1 LESMADFKYEALDST
16 GKPTSGTV
24 SAATQDAAITG
35 LQRKGLT
42 LTSISGGAQKG
53 LLGDLQ
59 HITLFG
65 GVKSRD
71 LVLLSRQIAT
81 LFEAQVSALRVFRL
95 LAEQAEKPAL
105 REALTEVSDDLQAGN
120 SISKALDKHPK
131 IFSEFYVNMVRAGEE
146 SGKLDQTF
154 MFLADYID
162 RSYELESKA
171 RNALV
176 YPGFI
181 TLTFITVMTLM
192 LTVVIPKIG
201 AILIDNGGTLPFY
214 TQLILD
220 FSSFLVD
227 YGVFILIALI
237 IGGYFVFRYAKTPA
251 GRLATGRLKITV
263 PYIGDLFRKLYLTR
277 IADNMHVMLSS
288 GISAVRALEIT
299 AAVVDNDVYQK
310 ILEQA
315 VTDVKA
321 GSSMSQTFSHYPDE
335 IPAILVQML
344 QIGEETGEMGSILER
359 LAKFYEREVNTAVD
373 TLISLIEPAL
383 IVALAVGVGFL
394 LASVLLPI
402 YNTTASL

>member
-1 LESMADFKYEALDST
+1 MADFKYEALDQT
-16 GKPTSGTV
+16 GKPTSGSV
-24 SAATQDAAITG
+24 SAATQDAAITN

-42 LTSISGGAQKG
+42 ITAISGGVQTGVMAG
-53 LLGDLQ
+53 LNGIQ
-59 HITLFG
+59 LFG
-65 GVKSRD
+65 RVKTRD
-71 LVLLSRQIAT
+71 VVLLSRQIAT

-95 LAEQAEKPAL
+95 LAEQAEKPAM
-105 REALTEVSDDLQAGN
+105 RAALTEISDDLQGGN

-131 IFSEFYVNMVRAGEE
+131 IFTEFYVNMVRSGEE

-154 MFLADYID
+154 LYLADYID
-162 RSYELESKA
+162 RNYELESKA

-176 YPGFI
+176 YPSFI
-181 TLTFITVMTLM
+181 MATFVSVMGLM

-201 AILIDNGGTLPFY
+201 DILISSGGTLPVY
-214 TQLILD
+214 TQVTLNI
-220 FSSFLVD
+220 SRFLVD
-227 YGVFILIALI
+227 YGIFLLIAII
-237 IGGYFVFRYAKTPA
+237 IGSYFVYKYTLTPA
-251 GRLATGRLKITV
+251 GRLATGRLKITL

-299 AAVVDNDVYQK
+299 AAVVDNDVYKQ
-310 ILEQA
+310 ILNET
-315 VTDVKA
+315 VNEVKA
-321 GSSMSQTFSHYPDE
+321 GSSISTTFSRYPKE
-335 IPAILVQML
+335 IPVILVQML
-344 QIGEETGEMGSILER
+344 QIGEETGEMGNILER

>member
-1 LESMADFKYEALDST
+1 MADFKYEALDNT
-16 GKPTSGTV
+16 GKPTGGTV
-24 SAATQDAAITG
+24 SAATQDAAITN

-42 LTSISGGAQKG
+42 ITAISGGAQKG
-53 LLGDLQ
+53 ILADLKG
-59 HITLFG
+59 ITLFG

-95 LAEQAEKPAL
+95 LAEQAEKPVLRAAL
-105 REALTEVSDDLQAGN
+105 AEISDDLQGGN

-171 RNALV
+171 RNALI

-181 TLTFITVMTLM
+181 TATFITVMTLM

-201 AILIDNGGTLPFY
+201 AILVSNGGTLPFY
-214 TQLILD
+214 TSLILG

-227 YGVFILIALI
+227 YGIFMLIALI
-237 IGGYFVFRYAKTPA
+237 IGGYFVYRYTKTPA
-251 GRLATGRLKITV
+251 GRLAMGRLKISV

-315 VTDVKA
+315 VNDVKA

-335 IPAILVQML
+335 IPVILVQML
-344 QIGEETGEMGSILER
+344 QIGEETGEMGAILER
-359 LAKFYEREVNTAVD
+359 LSKFYEREVNSSVD

-394 LASVLLPI
+394 LAAVLLPI

>member
-1 LESMADFKYEALDST
+1 MAEFKYEALDQT
-16 GKPTSGTV
+16 GKPISGIV
-24 SAATQDAAITG
+24 NAATQDAAITS

-42 LTSISGGAQKG
+42 ITAVSGGAQTG
-53 LLGDLQ
+53 VMASLNGIQ
-59 HITLFG
+59 LFG
-65 GVKSRD
+65 RVKTRD
-71 LVLLSRQIAT
+71 VVLLSRQIAT

-105 REALTEVSDDLQAGN
+105 RAALTEISDDLQGGN

-131 IFSEFYVNMVRAGEE
+131 IFTEFYVNMVRSGEE

-154 MFLADYID
+154 MYLADYID

-176 YPGFI
+176 YPAFI
-181 TLTFITVMTLM
+181 TATFFAVMGLM

-201 AILIDNGGTLPFY
+201 DILISSGGTLPIY
-214 TQLILD
+214 TQITLD
-220 FSSFLVD
+220 ISHFLVD
-227 YGVFILIALI
+227 YGIFLLIAMI
-237 IGGYFVFRYAKTPA
+237 IGGYFVYKYTLTPA
-251 GRLATGRLKITV
+251 GRLATGRLKITL

-299 AAVVDNDVYQK
+299 AAVVDNDVYK
-310 ILEQA
+310 RILEET
-315 VTDVKA
+315 VNDVKA
-321 GSSMSQTFSHYPDE
+321 GSSMSATFSRYPAE
-335 IPAILVQML
+335 IPVILVQML
-344 QIGEETGEMGSILER
+344 QIGEETGEMGNILER

>member
-1 LESMADFKYEALDST
+1 MADFKYEALDQA
-16 GKPTSGTV
+16 GKPQGGTI
-24 SAATQDAAITG
+24 SAATRDAAINA

-42 LTSISGGAQKG
+42 ITAVSGAAPQGIMAS
-53 LLGDLQ
+53 LQ
-59 HITLFG
+59 NITIFG

-71 LVLLSRQIAT
+71 VVLLSRQIAT
-81 LFEAQVSALRVFRL
+81 LFEAQVSALRIFRL

-105 REALTEVSDDLQAGN
+105 RQALTQISDDLQAGN

-154 MFLADYID
+154 MYLADYID
-162 RSYELESKA
+162 RSYELSSKA
-171 RNALV
+171 RNALI

-181 TLTFITVMTLM
+181 SATFIGVMTLM

-201 AILIDNGGTLPFY
+201 SILVDNGGTLPVY
-214 TQLILD
+214 TQVILG

-227 YGVFILIALI
+227 YGIFILIALI
-237 IGGYFVFRYAKTPA
+237 IGGYFIFRYVQTPA
-251 GRLATGRLKITV
+251 GRLATGRLKITL
-263 PYIGDLFRKLYLTR
+263 PYIGDLFHKLYLTR

-299 AAVVDNDVYQK
+299 AAVVDNDVYKQ
-310 ILEQA
+310 ILTEA
-315 VTDVKA
+315 VNDVKA
-321 GSSMSQTFSHYPDE
+321 GSSMSQSFSHYPNE

-344 QIGEETGEMGSILER
+344 QIGEETGEMGNILER
-359 LAKFYEREVNTAVD
+359 LAKFYEREVNSSVD